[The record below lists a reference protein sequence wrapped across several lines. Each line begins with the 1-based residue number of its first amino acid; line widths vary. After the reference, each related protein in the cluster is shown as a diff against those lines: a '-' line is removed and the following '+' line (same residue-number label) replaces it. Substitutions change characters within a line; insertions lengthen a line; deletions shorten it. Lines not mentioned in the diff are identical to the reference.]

1 MSTHDTV
8 RAAIEDACATAR
20 SLPAVFADVATALVR
35 AVPSDEYCLNS
46 LDPGTLQETFAYH
59 SLRPAP
65 DVIARFFA
73 IEAGGDDVNTVPA
86 LAGDPFGAATL
97 HEATGGDPA
106 RSARYR
112 DVLVPLGLARELRVV
127 VRDRGITWGVVN
139 LFRGG
144 GSPDF
149 SAEEA
154 GFVASLGRTL
164 ADGIRRTLLLDAVD
178 APPSALHDAVPGVQ
192 IIDLARPDRPH
203 HRSPVAARWL
213 GELDDADWHVA
224 KLAQQAHATGD
235 LASLRVCSRDGRW
248 LTMHAEPAG
257 GTLVSVVIEPTRPA
271 ELARLVVRAYGLSTR
286 EREIVPL
293 LAHGR
298 TTTEISRQ
306 LRLSG
311 HTVGDHVKSIFAK
324 LAVHS
329 RAELISRLYFGPA
342 PATPVGRSFV

>member
-1 MSTHDTV
+1 VRTRDTA

-20 SLPAVFADVATALVR
+20 SLPEVFAGVATALAP
-35 AVPSDEYCLNS
+35 AVPSDAYCLNS
-46 LDPGTLQETFAYH
+46 LDPGTLQETFAHH
-59 SLRPAP
+59 SLRPTP
-65 DVIARFFA
+65 DVVARFFA
-73 IEAGGDDVNTVPA
+73 IEAGGDDVNAVPT
-86 LAGDPFGAATL
+86 LAADPFGAATL

-127 VRDRGITWGVVN
+127 VRDRGVTWGMVN

-144 GSPDF
+144 DVPDF
-149 SAEEA
+149 TVEEA
-154 GFVASLGRTL
+154 QFVASLGRTL

-178 APPSALHDAVPGVQ
+178 VPPDAVPGVL
-192 IIDLARPDRPH
+192 IIDLARPDRPQ
-203 HRSPVAARWL
+203 HRSPLAVRWL
-213 GELDDADWHVA
+213 GELDAADWHVA

-235 LASLRVCSRDGRW
+235 VASLRVCARNGGW
-248 LTMHAEPAG
+248 LTMHAEPSG

-271 ELARLVVRAYGLSTR
+271 ELARLVVRAHGLSTR

-298 TTTEISRQ
+298 SNTEISRL

-329 RAELISRLYFGPA
+329 RAELISRLYFSPA
-342 PATPVGRSFV
+342 VTN